1 MTPGRPSASSPGPPS
16 SSAAA
21 TAALAGLRE
30 RIRPTAPAG
39 ERCLP
44 VLKPLQAV
52 MPQGLRRGTSVAV
65 GGEARVSVLLALV
78 AGASQAG
85 SWVAVVGVPE
95 LGLASAA
102 ELGLDLDRLLLVT
115 TPPPAQWA
123 TVVVALAEAVD
134 VVVVAP
140 RYRVRPADA
149 RKLAARVRE
158 QGAVLVR
165 LAPVASSVHGDP
177 AGRGVALGGA
187 SGQAQAPATRGAP
200 LDAWPEAADLWCRA
214 TVHGWRGVGKGHG
227 HLMARAVTLEVGGR
241 RGGVRPRRADLWLP
255 DARGGVSLATPA
267 AAASSGGAAAP
278 SPAPAERPLEIARR
292 RRAG

>member
-1 MTPGRPSASSPGPPS
+1 V
-16 SSAAA
+16 A
-21 TAALAGLRE
+21 TLAGLRE

-44 VLKPLQAV
+44 VLEPLRAV
-52 MPQGLRRGTSVAV
+52 LPEGLRRGTSVAV
-65 GGEARVSVLLALV
+65 GGEARVSVLLALL

-95 LGLASAA
+95 LGLAAAA
-102 ELGLDLDRLLLVT
+102 ELGLDLDRLLLVA

-134 VVVVAP
+134 VVVAAP
-140 RYRVRPADA
+140 RHRVRPADA

-165 LAPVASSVHGDP
+165 LAPVGSLHGDP
-177 AGRGVALGGA
+177 VGGRAALGGA
-187 SGQAQAPATRGAP
+187 APRDPAAGGASGRGAALGGAGPRGQVPGGGGAP
-200 LDAWPEAADLWCRA
+200 LAWPEAADLWCRA

-241 RGGVRPRRADLWLP
+241 RGAVRPRRVDLWLP
-255 DARGGVSLATPA
+255 DARGGVSLAAAPA
-267 AAASSGGAAAP
+267 SASADGAAAP
-278 SPAPAERPLEIARR
+278 TPARAEQPLEMARR